1 MSPQPNL
8 PTHLPALTPEQL
20 IDRLAEQIKPHIES
34 NLHADCALVGIHTGG
49 VWIMDALAE
58 RFRVVGTPDI
68 PRGVLDIAFYRD
80 DFSRIGLHPETKPS
94 HLPFDVEGRHILLID
109 DVLYTGRTIR
119 AAMNLL
125 FDYGRPATIKLA
137 VLVDRGGRELPVCAD
152 YVGLKLELPADQ
164 HISLE
169 KSEAEGLHF
178 IMKRKP

>member
-1 MSPQPNL
+1 MLTLLQPPL
-8 PTHLPALTPEQL
+8 PSPEQL
-20 IDRLAEQIKPHIES
+20 IDLLADQIKPHI
-34 NLHADCALVGIHTGG
+34 HADCALVGIHTGG

-58 RFRVVGTPDI
+58 RLGPDLS
-68 PRGVLDIAFYRD
+68 RGVLDIAFYRD

-94 HLPFDVEGRHILLID
+94 HLPFDVEDRNILLID
-109 DVLYTGRTIR
+109 DVLFTGRTIR

-152 YVGLKLELPADQ
+152 YVGLKLDLSADE

-169 KSEAEGLHF
+169 KNDTEGLHF
-178 IMKRKP
+178 VMKRKP

>member
-1 MSPQPNL
+1 MPTQLLSQL
-8 PTHLPALTPEQL
+8 PSPEQL
-20 IDRLAEQIKPHIES
+20 IDLLAEQIKPHI
-34 NLHADCALVGIHTGG
+34 HADCALVGIHTGG

-58 RFRVVGTPDI
+58 KFGLDI

-94 HLPFDVEGRHILLID
+94 HLPFDVEDRRILLLD

-152 YVGLKLELPADQ
+152 YVGLKLDLAADE

-169 KSEAEGLHF
+169 KNDTEGLHF
-178 IMKRKP
+178 VMKRKP